1 MNLSNSTHPGAI
13 FTCNSCLIQFV
24 SSDMQRYHMKSEWHR
39 YNLHRKI
46 NHLPPITSEEFIEK
60 TKLADL
66 AKAQQAEVDENG
78 FELLK
83 PVNDSRKKKY
93 KNQERQSRATHE
105 LSEEELSECEKD
117 TYRSLSPA
125 YSTHSK
131 VSGASIDGEF
141 TTDFEEE
148 TGSEFG
154 DTSESGFEMTTDD
167 DEDELH
173 KTDTQDFDASADAD
187 GDDTY
192 FTDCIFCGSH
202 NHELELNV
210 RHMFNK
216 HGLYIP
222 ERTYLVD
229 LEGLLDFLITVVIDE
244 KHCLYCSF
252 QGTTVESVRNHIES
266 KRHAKI
272 PYETTRERALFEEYY
287 DFSLKEQS
295 ASPSSTKGSKKTV
308 SFQTGNEEEDSN
320 DDKLSGSTSND
331 TSEEQKKRE
340 KDNYYRKLANEK
352 RERRNTVL
360 AAVPSYDRRMS
371 NGLTQKDIQKSD
383 ARVQRLEKMRENR
396 QVNNHNL
403 KRLNTHKHFRDPMLG
418 VL

>member
-1 MNLSNSTHPGAI
+1 
-13 FTCNSCLIQFV
+13 
-24 SSDMQRYHMKSEWHR
+24 MKSEWHR

-46 NHLPPITSEEFIEK
+46 SHLPPITSEEFIEK

-66 AKAQQAEVDENG
+66 AKSQQAEVDENG

-83 PVNDSRKKKY
+83 PVNDSRKKKF
-93 KNQERQSRATHE
+93 KNQERKSRTNHE
-105 LSEEELSECEKD
+105 LSEEELEELEKKS
-117 TYRSLSPA
+117 YRSLSPA

-131 VSGASIDGEF
+131 VSATSIDGEF
-141 TTDFEEE
+141 TTDYEEE

-167 DEDELH
+167 DGDAVHEISSHNSDET
-173 KTDTQDFDASADAD
+173 TDSPS
-187 GDDTY
+187 DDTY

-202 NHELELNV
+202 NHEIELNV

-252 QGTTVESVRNHIES
+252 QGTTVESIRNHIES

-272 PYETTRERALFEEYY
+272 PYETAREKALFEEYY

-295 ASPSSTKGSKKTV
+295 ESASSKKTSKKTV
-308 SFQTGNEEEDSN
+308 SFQNNNEEESSN
-320 DDKLSGSTSND
+320 NLELSGSSSNNEG
-331 TSEEQKKRE
+331 EEQKKRE
-340 KDNYYRKLANEK
+340 KDNHYRKLTNEK
-352 RERRNTVL
+352 RERRNMAL
-360 AAVPSYDRRMS
+360 AAVPSYDRRML

-403 KRLNTHKHFRDPMLG
+403 KRLNLHKHFRDPMLG